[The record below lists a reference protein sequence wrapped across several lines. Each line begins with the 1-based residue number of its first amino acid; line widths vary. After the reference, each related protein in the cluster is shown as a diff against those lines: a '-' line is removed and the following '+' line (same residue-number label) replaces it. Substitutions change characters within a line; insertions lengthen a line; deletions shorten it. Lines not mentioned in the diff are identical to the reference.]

1 MSHPVIVI
9 SGASRG
15 IGLAI
20 AQTLYSE
27 GYCLSLGMRDVDVLA
42 AYEFT
47 QDQSRVL
54 VTHYDAHE
62 NRTAKHWIDKTIEK
76 SGRIE
81 ALINCAGIF
90 LDCTIE
96 DFNEKNLDSV
106 WQVNTKAPIVL
117 TEAAWSYLKTSGKGR
132 VINIIS
138 LAGKL
143 SYESFAYSISKHAFL
158 AFTHSIR
165 QAGWQYGIRA
175 TALCPGWV
183 NTDMAEGCQIESE
196 LLTQPEDIAS
206 IIKMLL
212 TLPNSTSIAEMP
224 INCQN
229 HQLF

>member
-1 MSHPVIVI
+1 M
-9 SGASRG
+9 
-15 IGLAI
+15 
-20 AQTLYSE
+20 
-27 GYCLSLGMRDVDVLA
+27 
-42 AYEFT
+42 
-47 QDQSRVL
+47 
-54 VTHYDAHE
+54 
-62 NRTAKHWIDKTIEK
+62 KTIEK
-76 SGRIE
+76 LGRID

-96 DFNEKNLDSV
+96 NFNEHNFDSV
-106 WQVNTKAPIVL
+106 LQVNTQAPIIL
-117 TEAAWSYLKTSGKGR
+117 TEAAWTYLKASGKGR

-138 LAGKL
+138 LAGKI

-183 NTDMAEGCQIESE
+183 NTDMAEGCGIESE

-212 TLPNSTSIAEMP
+212 TLPNTASIAEIP